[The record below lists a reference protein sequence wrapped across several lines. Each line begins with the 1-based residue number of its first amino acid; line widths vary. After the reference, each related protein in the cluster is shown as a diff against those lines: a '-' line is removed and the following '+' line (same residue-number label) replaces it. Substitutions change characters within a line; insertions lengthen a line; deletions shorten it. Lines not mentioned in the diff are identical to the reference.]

1 VSRPAEVIAE
11 TFPVSRLM
19 DLEPRNSR
27 ARGRAATVLCV
38 TVVFA
43 ACASAPVNR
52 RATTIAAADK
62 AAKSAIEKENTI
74 DAAKIPARTFAVMPF
89 AVAAND
95 TLLAPLS
102 YGIADVL
109 VNDLS
114 RSPELKLVERMQ
126 TNAMLREL
134 NLVDEGITD
143 PKQAPRVGR
152 LIGARRLLIGD
163 ASRGAGGTVRLSARV
178 VDVLGGTVQELVS
191 AEAPLDRILDAEKQ
205 LALLLFERLGITL
218 TPAQRQKVEQ
228 RQTTQL
234 AALVAYGRGV
244 QAEAKGDAAG
254 ATAAFEDAS
263 RLDAAFTAARTQA
276 SGAPA
281 ASSQRASNVTRVLD
295 LSVAAV
301 NAPVA
306 VRLPEA
312 VDAPLASGSLLSL
325 IFVIRVNP

>member
-1 VSRPAEVIAE
+1 
-11 TFPVSRLM
+11 
-19 DLEPRNSR
+19 
-27 ARGRAATVLCV
+27 
-38 TVVFA
+38 
-43 ACASAPVNR
+43 
-52 RATTIAAADK
+52 
-62 AAKSAIEKENTI
+62 
-74 DAAKIPARTFAVMPF
+74 
-89 AVAAND
+89 
-95 TLLAPLS
+95 
-102 YGIADVL
+102 
-109 VNDLS
+109 
-114 RSPELKLVERMQ
+114 
-126 TNAMLREL
+126 MLREL

-163 ASRGAGGTVRLSARV
+163 ALRGAGGTVRLTARV

-281 ASSQRASNVTRVLD
+281 SQRASNVTRVLD

-312 VDAPLASGSLLSL
+312 VDAPLASGSVLSL
-325 IFVIRVNP
+325 IFTIRVNP